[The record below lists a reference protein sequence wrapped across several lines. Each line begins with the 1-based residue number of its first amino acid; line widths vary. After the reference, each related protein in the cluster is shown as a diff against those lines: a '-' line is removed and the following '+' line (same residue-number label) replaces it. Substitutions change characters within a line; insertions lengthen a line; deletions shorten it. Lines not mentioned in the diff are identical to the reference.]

1 MSTSTKKKTTTKKT
15 APSAKNNT
23 SKKVDKE
30 VVDVN
35 GVTIGYIIMAEKVQ
49 GSNGFVNIVDDMTKS
64 VTLVSLG
71 LVISILLFMF

>member
-1 MSTSTKKKTTTKKT
+1 M
-15 APSAKNNT
+15 KNNGYLVNDVYFKT
-23 SKKVDKE
+23 YKE

-49 GSNGFVNIVDDMTKS
+49 GSNGFVNIVDNMTKS